1 MEESSNDQTVKNRDT
16 ETKAMITSPE
26 IAEMLKAHSKE
37 LGTSRTIVEADG
49 TIRSCLKNRI
59 HPTRPHILRI
69 CPPDEKRT
77 LRIRVSIETERQ
89 GAVACEGAML
99 SVSMPFKS
107 GYLKLDSQDGI
118 TYEFSEP
125 WKGEGNDPSA
135 ESVRESLCTVV
146 QDLRQIEMLI
156 LHAQGLVH
164 AASRM
169 MSVDDGHVWPDL

>member
-1 MEESSNDQTVKNRDT
+1 
-16 ETKAMITSPE
+16 MITSQE
-26 IAEMLKAHSKE
+26 IAEILKAHSKE

-59 HPTRPHILRI
+59 HPTRPHTLRV
-69 CPPDEKRT
+69 CPPDEKDT

-89 GAVACEGAML
+89 GLDAREGAML
-99 SVSMPFKS
+99 SISVPFKG

-125 WKGEGNDPSA
+125 WKGEGNGPSA
-135 ESVRESLCTVV
+135 ESVKESLYTVV

-156 LHAQGLVH
+156 LHAEGLVH
-164 AASRM
+164 AASRVVP
-169 MSVDDGHVWPDL
+169 VDDGHEWPNP